1 MVYPYC
7 DRITIRHLQGHPD
20 PELMSTTEH
29 SIHYIFTISLS
40 SYDRYDQQEFT
51 KPLII
56 DQGKKGY
63 FSWTGPREINS
74 AFARDNF
81 VQVIKGSKTDLSHE
95 GSKRSV
101 SLFCLLVC

>member
-1 MVYPYC
+1 
-7 DRITIRHLQGHPD
+7 
-20 PELMSTTEH
+20 MSTKEH

-51 KPLII
+51 RPLII
-56 DQGKKGY
+56 DQGEKGY

-81 VQVIKGSKTDLSHE
+81 VQVIKGVRLTCPMGDRRDLC
-95 GSKRSV
+95 
-101 SLFCLLVC
+101 LFFVLVC